1 MNATASLLADTICRT
16 VELGVT
22 ITDAAVAGEFTHL
35 FCSPVALDPV
45 CVDCGVA
52 GRLRDHVERK
62 VTDLP
67 IVGHPTRLHVR
78 VPRFTCDNTGCET
91 RIFQQLMPLL
101 AEPRAKTTRRCTR
114 WILQRLAID
123 RTSVSAVAKALGLG
137 WDLVND
143 LAISKIRTMVYDQP
157 GHLEGVRVLGVD
169 EHKWKHVR
177 GDGSSSFVTV
187 LVDLT
192 PVVDGTGPARLLDM
206 VQGRSAKVL
215 TDWLDAR
222 DQAFRERIKV
232 VTMDGF
238 AGYHAA
244 AASAVPA
251 ARTVMDPFHVVH
263 LAADK
268 LTVCRQ
274 RVQQATTG
282 HRGRSGDPLYGIRR
296 TLSTRAE
303 LLTDKQKARLW
314 KAFTADDAHVAVEV
328 TYGIYQRLIVA
339 YEASSRR
346 EGKIA
351 MYKLLGV
358 DPLRRTQGTAR
369 ARTTRPILVEATPR
383 DPRLLR
389 CGRLQRPSRSHQRTA
404 RAPPRNRPRLPQ
416 PRPLHP
422 AITHP
427 LRPSPGTDQRTLEP
441 DTPI

>member
-22 ITDAAVAGEFTHL
+22 ITDAAVADEFTHL
-35 FCSPVALDPV
+35 FCSPVALNPV
-45 CVDCGVA
+45 CTDCGTA
-52 GRLRDHVERK
+52 GRLRDHVERR

-78 VPRFTCDNTGCET
+78 VPRFTCENTGCDT
-91 RIFQQLMPLL
+91 RIFQQRMPLL

-137 WDLVND
+137 WDLVNE

-157 GHLEGVRVLGVD
+157 GHFDRVRVLGVD

-177 GDGSSSFVTV
+177 GDGSHSFVTV

-192 PVVDGTGPARLLDM
+192 PVVDGAGPARLLDM
-206 VQGRSAKVL
+206 VPGRSAKVL

-222 DQAFRERIKV
+222 DQAFRDRVKV

-238 AGYHAA
+238 TGYHSAA
-244 AASAVPA
+244 AKAVPT

-263 LAADK
+263 LAAEK
-268 LTVCRQ
+268 LTLCRQ
-274 RVQQATTG
+274 RIQQATTG
-282 HRGRSGDPLYGIRR
+282 HRGRTGDPLYGIRR
-296 TLSTRAE
+296 TLGTRAR
-303 LLTDKQKARLW
+303 LLTEKQKTRLW

-328 TYGIYQRLIVA
+328 TYGIYQRLIAA

-351 MYKLLGV
+351 MYKLLKSIRSGV
-358 DPLRRTQGTAR
+358 PKELPELAQLGRSLWKRHR
-369 ARTTRPILVEATPR
+369 EILAYFDVGASNGPVEAIN
-383 DPRLLR
+383 
-389 CGRLQRPSRSHQRTA
+389 GRLEHLRGIALGFRNLGHYILRSLIHSGQLQA
-404 RAPPRNRPRLPQ
+404 RINAL
-416 PRPLHP
+416 
-422 AITHP
+422 
-427 LRPSPGTDQRTLEP
+427 
-441 DTPI
+441 

>member
-22 ITDAAVAGEFTHL
+22 ITDVAVAGEFTHL
-35 FCSPVALDPV
+35 FCSPVTLDLK
-45 CVDCGVA
+45 CGECGVG

-78 VPRFTCDNTGCET
+78 VPRFICGNTDCGT
-91 RIFQQLMPLL
+91 RIFQQRMPFL

-143 LAISKIRTMVYDQP
+143 LAISRIRTLVYDQP

-192 PVVDGTGPARLLDM
+192 PVVDGTGPARVLDM
-206 VQGRSAKVL
+206 VQGRSAKAM

-222 DQAFRERIKV
+222 DRAFRDRIKV
-232 VTMDGF
+232 VTIDGF
-238 AGYHAA
+238 AGYHSAA
-244 AASAVPA
+244 AKAVPA
-251 ARTVMDPFHVVH
+251 IRTVMVPFHVVH

-268 LTVCRQ
+268 LTVCR
-274 RVQQATTG
+274 
-282 HRGRSGDPLYGIRR
+282 
-296 TLSTRAE
+296 
-303 LLTDKQKARLW
+303 
-314 KAFTADDAHVAVEV
+314 
-328 TYGIYQRLIVA
+328 
-339 YEASSRR
+339 
-346 EGKIA
+346 
-351 MYKLLGV
+351 
-358 DPLRRTQGTAR
+358 
-369 ARTTRPILVEATPR
+369 
-383 DPRLLR
+383 
-389 CGRLQRPSRSHQRTA
+389 
-404 RAPPRNRPRLPQ
+404 
-416 PRPLHP
+416 
-422 AITHP
+422 
-427 LRPSPGTDQRTLEP
+427 
-441 DTPI
+441 